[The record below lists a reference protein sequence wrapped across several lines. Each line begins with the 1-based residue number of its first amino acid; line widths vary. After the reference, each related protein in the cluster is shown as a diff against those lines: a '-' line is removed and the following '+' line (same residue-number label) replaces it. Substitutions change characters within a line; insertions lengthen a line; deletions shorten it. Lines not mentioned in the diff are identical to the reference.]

1 MGLARNGYMTILLTF
16 MPVAAGIMDSD
27 LRPLLAQVAQGDRTA
42 FARLYDI
49 VSGRL
54 FGIIGRILPR
64 AELAEDALQ
73 ETFMRIWQRA
83 ASYDETIASPM
94 AWMATIARNQA
105 IDLRRRS
112 AERLAAAASELD
124 ETIADESPDP
134 ESLAGQA
141 GDLRRLGECMQ
152 GLPNERQQLVLLAY
166 RQGFTR
172 EELAERFKRPVTT
185 IKTLLRRSLIALKE
199 CLDGAR

>member
-1 MGLARNGYMTILLTF
+1 MVIVFTF
-16 MPVAAGIMDSD
+16 MPLVTGIMDSE
-27 LRPLLAQVAQGDRTA
+27 LRQLLAQVAEADKAA
-42 FARLYDI
+42 FARLYDL
-49 VSGRL
+49 VSARL

-83 ASYDETIASPM
+83 KSYDQTVASPM

-105 IDLRRRS
+105 IDLRRRAAEKLSAAS
-112 AERLAAAASELD
+112 AELHESLADL
-124 ETIADESPDP
+124 SPDP
-134 ESLAGQA
+134 ETLAAQS
-141 GDLRRLGECMQ
+141 DELRQLKDCLQRLPE
-152 GLPNERQQLVLLAY
+152 ERQQMVLLAY

-172 EELAERFKRPVTT
+172 EELAQRFKRPVTT
-185 IKTLLRRSLIALKE
+185 VKTLLRRSLIALKE

>member
-1 MGLARNGYMTILLTF
+1 MTIVLSY
-16 MPVAAGIMDSD
+16 MPFAVGIMDSD
-27 LRPLLAQVAQGDRTA
+27 LRPLLAQVAQGDRAA
-42 FARLYDI
+42 FARLYDV

-54 FGIIGRILPR
+54 FGIISRILPR
-64 AELAEDALQ
+64 PELAEDALQ

-83 ASYDETIASPM
+83 SSYDEAIAGPM

-112 AERLAAAASELD
+112 AERLAAAASELE
-124 ETIADESPDP
+124 ETLADESPDP

-141 GDLRRLGECMQ
+141 GDLRRLGDCMQ
-152 GLPNERQQLVLLAY
+152 GLPSERQQLVLLAY

>member
-1 MGLARNGYMTILLTF
+1 MDFMTIVLTF
-16 MPVAAGIMDSD
+16 MPFAVGIMDND
-27 LRPLLAQVAQGDRTA
+27 LRQLLAQVARGDRTA
-42 FARLYDI
+42 FAKLYDV

-83 ASYDETIASPM
+83 SSYDETIASPM

-105 IDLRRRS
+105 IDLKRRS

-124 ETIADESPDP
+124 ETLADESPDP

>member
-1 MGLARNGYMTILLTF
+1 MAIVLTF
-16 MPVAAGIMDSD
+16 MTFAAGIMDSE
-27 LRPLLAQVAQGDRTA
+27 LRQLLAQVAQADRAA
-42 FARLYDI
+42 FARLYDL

-73 ETFMRIWQRA
+73 ETFTRIWQRA
-83 ASYDETIASPM
+83 KSYDETIASPM

-112 AERLAAAASELD
+112 AEKLSAASGELD
-124 ETIADESPDP
+124 ESLADSTPDP
-134 ESLAGQA
+134 QMLAEQA
-141 GDLRRLGECMQ
+141 GELRRLRDCMQ
-152 GLPNERQQLVLLAY
+152 GLPAERQQLVLLAY
-166 RQGFTR
+166 REGFSR
-172 EELAERFKRPVTT
+172 EELSERFKRPVTT

-199 CLDGAR
+199 CLDGA

>member
-1 MGLARNGYMTILLTF
+1 
-16 MPVAAGIMDSD
+16 MDSE
-27 LRPLLAQVAQGDRTA
+27 LRQLLAQVAEADKAA
-42 FARLYDI
+42 FGRLYDL

-54 FGIIGRILPR
+54 FGIIGRVLPR

-83 ASYDETIASPM
+83 RTYDATIASPM

-105 IDLRRRS
+105 IDLRRRA
-112 AERLAAAASELD
+112 AEKLSAASGELD
-124 ETIADESPDP
+124 ESLADSAPDP
-134 ESLAGQA
+134 QALAEQA
-141 GDLRRLGECMQ
+141 GELRQLKDCMQ
-152 GLPNERQQLVLLAY
+152 RLPEERQHMVLLAY

-172 EELAERFKRPVTT
+172 EELALRFKRPVTT
-185 IKTLLRRSLIALKE
+185 VKTLLRRSLIALKE

>member
-1 MGLARNGYMTILLTF
+1 MAIVLTL
-16 MPVAAGIMDSD
+16 MPIAAGIMDSE
-27 LRPLLAQVAQGDRTA
+27 LKSLLAQVAEADRAA
-42 FARLYDI
+42 FARLYDL

-54 FGIIGRILPR
+54 FGVIGRILPR

-73 ETFMRIWQRA
+73 ETFVRIWQRA
-83 ASYDETIASPM
+83 KSYDAAIASPM

-112 AERLAAAASELD
+112 AEKLSAASSE
-124 ETIADESPDP
+124 IDESLADSAPDP
-134 ESLAGQA
+134 EALAGQA
-141 GDLRRLGECMQ
+141 GELRQLKDCLGRL
-152 GLPNERQQLVLLAY
+152 PDERQQMVLLAY

-185 IKTLLRRSLIALKE
+185 VKTLLRRSLIALKE

>member
-1 MGLARNGYMTILLTF
+1 MAIVLTF
-16 MPVAAGIMDSD
+16 MPFAVGIMDSE
-27 LRPLLAQVAQGDRTA
+27 LRQLLTRVAQGDRAA
-42 FARLYDI
+42 FARLYDL

-54 FGIIGRILPR
+54 FGVIGRILPR
-64 AELAEDALQ
+64 TELAEDALQ
-73 ETFMRIWQRA
+73 ETFVRIWQRA
-83 ASYDETIASPM
+83 KTYDETIASPM

-112 AERLAAAASELD
+112 AEKLAASSDQLD
-124 ETIADESPDP
+124 ESMADDSPDP

-141 GDLRRLGECMQ
+141 GELRQLRDCMERLPG
-152 GLPNERQQLVLLAY
+152 ERQQMVLLAY

-185 IKTLLRRSLIALKE
+185 VKTLLRRSLIALKE
-199 CLDGAR
+199 CLDGTR

>member
-1 MGLARNGYMTILLTF
+1 MDFMTIVLTF
-16 MPVAAGIMDSD
+16 MPFAVGIMDTD
-27 LRPLLAQVAQGDRTA
+27 LRQLLVQVARGDRTA
-42 FARLYDI
+42 FAKLYDV

-83 ASYDETIASPM
+83 SSYDETIASPM

-105 IDLRRRS
+105 IDLKRRS

-124 ETIADESPDP
+124 ETLADESPDP

>member
-1 MGLARNGYMTILLTF
+1 MGDMAIVLNF
-16 MPVAAGIMDSD
+16 MPFAVGIMDSE
-27 LRPLLAQVAQGDRTA
+27 LRQLLAQVAQGDRTA
-42 FARLYDI
+42 FARLYDV

-54 FGIIGRILPR
+54 FGIITRVLPR
-64 AELAEDALQ
+64 TELAEDALQ
-73 ETFMRIWQRA
+73 ETFVRIWQRA
-83 ASYDETIASPM
+83 KSYDATIASPM

-112 AERLAAAASELD
+112 AERLAASSSELD
-124 ETIADESPDP
+124 ETMADESPDP

-141 GDLRRLGECMQ
+141 GELRLLRDCME
-152 GLPNERQQLVLLAY
+152 GLPGERQQMVLLAY

-185 IKTLLRRSLIALKE
+185 VKTLLRRSLIALKE
-199 CLDGAR
+199 CLDGTR

>member
-1 MGLARNGYMTILLTF
+1 
-16 MPVAAGIMDSD
+16 MPLAAGIMDSE
-27 LRPLLAQVAQGDRTA
+27 LRQLLAQVAEADKAA
-42 FARLYDI
+42 FARLYDR

-54 FGIIGRILPR
+54 FGVIGRILPR
-64 AELAEDALQ
+64 TELAEDALQ

-83 ASYDETIASPM
+83 KSYDQTVASPM

-105 IDLRRRS
+105 IDLRRRA
-112 AERLAAAASELD
+112 AEKLSAASSELP
-124 ETIADESPDP
+124 ETLADLSPDP
-134 ESLAGQA
+134 EALAAQSGE
-141 GDLRRLGECMQ
+141 LRQLKDCMQ
-152 GLPNERQQLVLLAY
+152 RLPEERQQMVLLAY

-185 IKTLLRRSLIALKE
+185 VKTLLRRSLIALKE

>member
-1 MGLARNGYMTILLTF
+1 MGDMAIVLTLMTF
-16 MPVAAGIMDSD
+16 AVGIMDSE
-27 LRPLLAQVAQGDRTA
+27 LRQLLAQVAEADRAA
-42 FARLYDI
+42 FARLYDL

-64 AELAEDALQ
+64 PELAEDALQ
-73 ETFMRIWQRA
+73 ETFTRIWQRA
-83 ASYDETIASPM
+83 KSYDQTIASPM

-112 AERLAAAASELD
+112 AEKLSAASSELD
-124 ETIADESPDP
+124 ESLADSTPDP
-134 ESLAGQA
+134 ETLAEQA
-141 GDLRRLGECMQ
+141 GDLRLLRDCMQ
-152 GLPNERQQLVLLAY
+152 GLPAERQQLVLLAY
-166 RQGFTR
+166 REGFSR
-172 EELAERFKRPVTT
+172 EELSERFKRPVTT

>member
-1 MGLARNGYMTILLTF
+1 MGFMTIVLTY
-16 MPVAAGIMDSD
+16 MPFAVGIMDTD
-27 LRPLLAQVAQGDRTA
+27 LRQLLAHVARGDRTA
-42 FARLYDI
+42 FAKLYDV

-83 ASYDETIASPM
+83 SSYDETIASPM

-105 IDLRRRS
+105 IDLKRRS
-112 AERLAAAASELD
+112 AERLAASASELD
-124 ETIADESPDP
+124 ETLADESPDP

-141 GDLRRLGECMQ
+141 GELRRLGDCMQ

>member
-1 MGLARNGYMTILLTF
+1 MDFMTIVLTF
-16 MPVAAGIMDSD
+16 MPFAVGIMDND
-27 LRPLLAQVAQGDRTA
+27 LRQLLAQVARGDRTA
-42 FARLYDI
+42 FAKLYDV

-83 ASYDETIASPM
+83 SSYDETIASPM
-94 AWMATIARNQA
+94 AWMAA
-105 IDLRRRS
+105 IDLKRRS

-124 ETIADESPDP
+124 ETLADESPDP

-172 EELAERFKRPVTT
+172 EELATRFKRPVTT

>member
-1 MGLARNGYMTILLTF
+1 MVFMTIVLTY
-16 MPVAAGIMDSD
+16 MPFAVGIMDTD
-27 LRPLLAQVAQGDRTA
+27 LRQLLAHVARGDRTA
-42 FARLYDI
+42 FAKLYDV

-83 ASYDETIASPM
+83 SSYDETIASPM

-105 IDLRRRS
+105 IDLKRRS
-112 AERLAAAASELD
+112 AERLAASASELD
-124 ETIADESPDP
+124 ETLADESPDP

-141 GDLRRLGECMQ
+141 GELRRLGDCMQ

>member
-1 MGLARNGYMTILLTF
+1 MGYMVIVLTF
-16 MPVAAGIMDSD
+16 MPFAAGIMDSE
-27 LRPLLAQVAQGDRTA
+27 LRQLLAQVAEADRSA
-42 FARLYDI
+42 FAQLYDR

-54 FGIIGRILPR
+54 FGIIGRVLPR

-73 ETFMRIWQRA
+73 ETFVRIWQRA
-83 ASYDETIASPM
+83 KSYDEAIASPM

-112 AERLAAAASELD
+112 AEKLSAASAELD
-124 ETIADESPDP
+124 ETLADASPDP
-134 ESLAGQA
+134 EALAEQA
-141 GDLRRLGECMQ
+141 GELRQLKDCMDRLPG
-152 GLPNERQQLVLLAY
+152 ERQQMVLLAY

-185 IKTLLRRSLIALKE
+185 VKTLLRRSLIALKE

>member
-1 MGLARNGYMTILLTF
+1 MDFMTIVLTF
-16 MPVAAGIMDSD
+16 MPFAVGIMDND
-27 LRPLLAQVAQGDRTA
+27 LRQLLAQVARGDRTA
-42 FARLYDI
+42 FAKLYDV

-83 ASYDETIASPM
+83 SSYDETIASPM

-105 IDLRRRS
+105 IDLKRRS
-112 AERLAAAASELD
+112 AERLAALASELD
-124 ETIADESPDP
+124 ETLADESPDP

-166 RQGFTR
+166 RHGFTR

>member
-1 MGLARNGYMTILLTF
+1 MGFMTIVLTY
-16 MPVAAGIMDSD
+16 MPFAVGIMDTD
-27 LRPLLAQVAQGDRTA
+27 LRQLLAHVARGDRTA
-42 FARLYDI
+42 FAKLYDV

-83 ASYDETIASPM
+83 SSYDETIASPM

-105 IDLRRRS
+105 IDLKRRS

-124 ETIADESPDP
+124 ETLADESPDP

>member
-1 MGLARNGYMTILLTF
+1 MGSMTIMLTF
-16 MPVAAGIMDSD
+16 MPVAVGIMDSE
-27 LRPLLAQVAQGDRTA
+27 LRQLLTQVAQGDRVA
-42 FARLYDI
+42 FARLYDV

-54 FGIIGRILPR
+54 FGIIGRIVGRP
-64 AELAEDALQ
+64 ELAEDALQ

-83 ASYDETIASPM
+83 QSYDETIASPM

-105 IDLRRRS
+105 IDLKRRS
-112 AERLAAAASELD
+112 AERLSASASELD
-124 ETIADESPDP
+124 ETLADESPDP

-141 GDLRRLGECMQ
+141 GELRRLSDCMQ

-166 RQGFTR
+166 RQGFSR

>member
-1 MGLARNGYMTILLTF
+1 MGSMTIILTF
-16 MPVAAGIMDSD
+16 MPVAVGIMDSE
-27 LRPLLAQVAQGDRTA
+27 LRQLLTQVAQGDRAA

-54 FGIIGRILPR
+54 FGIIGRVVGR
-64 AELAEDALQ
+64 RELAEDALQ

-83 ASYDETIASPM
+83 HSYDETIASPM

-105 IDLRRRS
+105 IDLKRRA
-112 AERLAAAASELD
+112 AERLSASSGELD
-124 ETIADESPDP
+124 ETLADESPDP
-134 ESLAGQA
+134 ESLAGQT
-141 GDLRRLGECMQ
+141 GELRRLSDCMQ

-166 RQGFTR
+166 RQGFSR
-172 EELAERFKRPVTT
+172 EELAIRFKRPVTT

>member
-1 MGLARNGYMTILLTF
+1 MGSMTIILTF
-16 MPVAAGIMDSD
+16 MPVAVGIMDSE
-27 LRPLLAQVAQGDRTA
+27 LRQLLTQVTQGDRAA

-54 FGIIGRILPR
+54 FGIIGRVVGR
-64 AELAEDALQ
+64 RELAEDALQ

-83 ASYDETIASPM
+83 HSYDETIASPM

-105 IDLRRRS
+105 IDLKRRA
-112 AERLAAAASELD
+112 AERLSASSGELD
-124 ETIADESPDP
+124 ETLADESPDP
-134 ESLAGQA
+134 ESLAGQT
-141 GDLRRLGECMQ
+141 GELRRLSDCMQ
-152 GLPNERQQLVLLAY
+152 GLPDERQQLVLLAY
-166 RQGFTR
+166 RQGFSR
-172 EELAERFKRPVTT
+172 EELAIRFKRPVTT

>member
-1 MGLARNGYMTILLTF
+1 MGCMTIILTF
-16 MPVAAGIMDSD
+16 MPVAVGIMDSE
-27 LRPLLAQVAQGDRTA
+27 LRQLLTRVAQGDRTA
-42 FARLYDI
+42 FARLYDV

-54 FGIIGRILPR
+54 FGIIARILGRP
-64 AELAEDALQ
+64 ELAEDALQ

-83 ASYDETIASPM
+83 QSYDETIASPM

-105 IDLRRRS
+105 IDLKRRA
-112 AERLAAAASELD
+112 AERLSASSGELD
-124 ETIADESPDP
+124 ETLADESPDP

-141 GDLRRLGECMQ
+141 GELRRLSECMQ

-166 RQGFTR
+166 RQGFSR

>member
-1 MGLARNGYMTILLTF
+1 MGFMTIVLTY
-16 MPVAAGIMDSD
+16 MPFAVGIMDTD
-27 LRPLLAQVAQGDRTA
+27 LRQLLAHVARGDRTA
-42 FARLYDI
+42 FAKLYDV

-83 ASYDETIASPM
+83 SSYDETIASPM

-105 IDLRRRS
+105 IDLKRRS
-112 AERLAAAASELD
+112 AERLAASASELD
-124 ETIADESPDP
+124 ETLADESPDP

-141 GDLRRLGECMQ
+141 GDLRRLGDCMQ

>member
-1 MGLARNGYMTILLTF
+1 MVLTF
-16 MPVAAGIMDSD
+16 MPFAVGIMDSE
-27 LRPLLAQVAQGDRTA
+27 LRQLLAKVAEADRTA
-42 FARLYDI
+42 FARLYDL

-54 FGIIGRILPR
+54 FGVIGRILPR
-64 AELAEDALQ
+64 TELAEDALQ
-73 ETFMRIWQRA
+73 ETFVRIWQRA
-83 ASYDETIASPM
+83 KSYDEAIASPM

-112 AERLAAAASELD
+112 AEKLSAASSE
-124 ETIADESPDP
+124 IDESLADSAPDP
-134 ESLAGQA
+134 EALAGQA
-141 GDLRRLGECMQ
+141 GELRQLTDCLQRL
-152 GLPNERQQLVLLAY
+152 PDERQQMVLLAY

-185 IKTLLRRSLIALKE
+185 VKTLLRRSLIALKE

>member
-1 MGLARNGYMTILLTF
+1 MAIVLSF
-16 MPVAAGIMDSD
+16 MPIAVGIMDSE
-27 LRPLLAQVAQGDRTA
+27 LRQLLAHVAEADKAA
-42 FARLYDI
+42 FGRLYDL

-54 FGIIGRILPR
+54 FGVIGRILPR

-73 ETFMRIWQRA
+73 ETFVRIWQRA
-83 ASYDETIASPM
+83 KSYDETIASPM

-112 AERLAAAASELD
+112 AEKLSAASSE
-124 ETIADESPDP
+124 IDESLADSAPDP
-134 ESLAGQA
+134 EALAGQA
-141 GDLRRLGECMQ
+141 GELRQLKDCLQRL
-152 GLPNERQQLVLLAY
+152 PDERQQMVLLAY

-185 IKTLLRRSLIALKE
+185 VKTLLRRSLIALKE

>member
-1 MGLARNGYMTILLTF
+1 MAIVLTF
-16 MPVAAGIMDSD
+16 MPFAAGIMDSE
-27 LRPLLAQVAQGDRTA
+27 LRQLLARVAEADKAA
-42 FARLYDI
+42 FARLYDR

-54 FGIIGRILPR
+54 FGVIGRILPR
-64 AELAEDALQ
+64 TELAEDALQ
-73 ETFMRIWQRA
+73 ETFVRIWQRA
-83 ASYDETIASPM
+83 KTYDETIASPM

-112 AERLAAAASELD
+112 AEKLSAAAAELD
-124 ETIADESPDP
+124 ETLADTSPDP
-134 ESLAGQA
+134 EALAEQA
-141 GDLRRLGECMQ
+141 GDLRQLKDCMGRL
-152 GLPNERQQLVLLAY
+152 PDERQQMVLLAY

-185 IKTLLRRSLIALKE
+185 VKTLLRRSLIALKE